1 MVPTDRIGMSSASY
15 GDVSL
20 RGCTGHGGRK
30 IIMWT
35 AVVVVVMR
43 RRVGEVSYNK
53 HRYSMFIVQLN

>member
-20 RGCTGHGGRK
+20 IGCTGHGGRR

-43 RRVGEVSYNK
+43 KGAVKSPTTIGTVCSLYN
-53 HRYSMFIVQLN
+53 